1 MSKSIRLIILSPFTA
16 IDAALAAAAATL
28 AADDGKAPDVHT
40 LMTADDY
47 TASGLDKL
55 SEEERRHLSDWVERY
70 REGAVTG
77 PEVVKKP
84 SEMTEEEL
92 AEFKEQREREL
103 VAKVIPEF
111 RGWSGKTV
119 FELDNG
125 QVWRQ
130 RQPGNMKYSGS
141 DPTVVIRQNWL
152 GKYVIE
158 HRETGRAI
166 GVKRID

>member
-1 MSKSIRLIILSPFTA
+1 MRRIIVP
-16 IDAALAAAAATL
+16 AALLLASLAAAADPRETPGIE
-28 AADDGKAPDVHT
+28 D
-40 LMTADDY
+40 LMTAEDFS
-47 TASGLDKL
+47 AAGLDKL
-55 SEEERRHLSDWVERY
+55 SEAEREHLSGWVERY

-84 SEMTEEEL
+84 SEMTEEER
-92 AEFKEQREREL
+92 AERKKERESEI
-103 VAKVIPEF
+103 VANVLPAF
-111 RGWSGKTV
+111 RGWSGRTV

-130 RQPGNMKYSGS
+130 RQAGTMKYSGS
-141 DPTVVIRQNWL
+141 DSSVAITRNWL
-152 GKYVIE
+152 GKHTLK

>member
-1 MSKSIRLIILSPFTA
+1 MPQRSRVA
-16 IDAALAAAAATL
+16 IGVEIEWFQIPGTFETHEPQPA
-28 AADDGKAPDVHT
+28 HR
-40 LMTADDY
+40 
-47 TASGLDKL
+47 LDKL
-55 SEEERRHLSDWVERY
+55 GEEERKHLSDWVERY

-92 AEFKEQREREL
+92 AEFKEERDREL
-103 VAKVIPEF
+103 VAKVIPAF

-130 RQPGNMKYSGS
+130 RQAGTMKYSGS
-141 DPTVVIRQNWL
+141 DPTVVIKQNWL
-152 GKYVIE
+152 GKYVME